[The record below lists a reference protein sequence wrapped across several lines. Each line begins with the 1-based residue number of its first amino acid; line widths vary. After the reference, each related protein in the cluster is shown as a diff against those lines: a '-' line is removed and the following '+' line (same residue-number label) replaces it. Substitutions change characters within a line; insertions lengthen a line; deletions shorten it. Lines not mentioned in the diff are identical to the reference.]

1 MENAYGPLSRVRVV
15 AAITD
20 LITAVRR
27 PHPIRVAIDG
37 VDAAGKTTLAD
48 ELATVIERRGRP
60 VIRASIDG
68 FHNPRAIRYRRG
80 PISPEGYFLDSFNY
94 PALREA
100 LLQPLGPGGSRAFRR
115 AVFDVRRDEPVA
127 TPLEVASDDAVL
139 LLDGVFLLREELR
152 EHFDFSVFV
161 HADFA
166 ETLRRAEQRDL
177 ALFGTVD
184 EIRRRYQERYVPGQR
199 LYLDSAQPE
208 RHASVVVDNNDP
220 SAPRIAPSSRGLFVI
235 VSGLPGS
242 GKTTA
247 GRALAGMLGLPLIDK
262 DNILEE
268 LFTAKGTGDAA
279 WRRALSRESD
289 RLLQQRATSTRA
301 AIVVSF
307 WHCPGMPEDSGTP
320 TAWLSGLSSRLVH
333 LRCQCPPAVAAAR
346 FRERRRHEGH
356 LDFGRDYADVLRSLE
371 TLERLPPLSLE
382 PSIAVDTSVAP
393 DWREVA
399 YRIEAIDRVTAR

>member
-1 MENAYGPLSRVRVV
+1 VENAYGPLSRVRVV

-115 AVFDVRRDEPVA
+115 AVFDVRCDEPVA
-127 TPLEVASDDAVL
+127 APVELAPDGAVL
-139 LLDGVFLLREELR
+139 LLDGVFLLREDLR

-177 ALFGTVD
+177 ALFGTV
-184 EIRRRYQERYVPGQR
+184 EEVRRRYEERYVPGQR
-199 LYLDSAQPE
+199 LYLHSAQPE

-220 SAPRIAPSSRGLFVI
+220 AAPRIAPSSAGLFII

-242 GKTTA
+242 DKTPR
-247 GRALAGMLGLPLIDK
+247 GG
-262 DNILEE
+262 
-268 LFTAKGTGDAA
+268 
-279 WRRALSRESD
+279 
-289 RLLQQRATSTRA
+289 
-301 AIVVSF
+301 
-307 WHCPGMPEDSGTP
+307 
-320 TAWLSGLSSRLVH
+320 
-333 LRCQCPPAVAAAR
+333 AR
-346 FRERRRHEGH
+346 
-356 LDFGRDYADVLRSLE
+356 
-371 TLERLPPLSLE
+371 
-382 PSIAVDTSVAP
+382 
-393 DWREVA
+393 
-399 YRIEAIDRVTAR
+399 